1 MLDVMRRHAQS
12 WVIKG
17 VFAIIIIVFVLF
29 WSDPGQQGTGLQ
41 VVAVVDGSKITMTE
55 YSRSYENLMAAYRN
69 IFKEGLSEEML
80 KMMKIKEKALDN
92 LIESRLLL
100 SEAERLGLKVSD
112 VELIDSVS
120 RYPAFQKE
128 NTFDK
133 AQYLAVLRANRLT
146 PDEFEEGQRRSLLAG
161 NVEDL
166 IKEGVK
172 VGDDEVWDAYAAQ
185 KEKVN
190 VDLIKIEPKS
200 FLKEV
205 KVSEGEAKDFF
216 SKNKDTFKLP
226 ALVKTEFI
234 TMNSQDV
241 EKTITPSEDELR
253 KYYEKNIDLFKKPE
267 KDGGAKP
274 FEEVLG
280 QVAVLYR
287 REKTDEVLRERV
299 YKVGEDAVNAK
310 GLEDLAVKEKMP
322 LIKTGFFGFGDT
334 VEGIGANPEFYREAF
349 TLKAGEISQ
358 PVKTPAGYVILKV
371 VERREPRIP
380 EYEEAKEKAYAATVQ
395 KKAEE
400 TAFKKGEE
408 MLAGLRNGKLNI
420 SKLPYKPS
428 NTGLFGRGGS
438 VPNAGPSEEMNKAA
452 FSLTKDSPYPAKPFV
467 INNITYIMRLKEKV
481 EADIEGLKAE
491 EGSIRERLRQQKGEE
506 ALKSWLKIARTK
518 AKVKTYEE
526 LLQ

>member
-1 MLDVMRRHAQS
+1 MLDVMRKNAQS

-17 VFAIIIIVFVLF
+17 IFVIIIVVFALF
-29 WSDPGQQGTGLQ
+29 WTDPGQQGTGLQ
-41 VVAVVDGSKITMTE
+41 VVAEVDGSRITMSE
-55 YSRSYENLMAAYRN
+55 YRRSYENLMSAYRN

-80 KMMKIKEKALDN
+80 KTMKINEKALDN

-112 VELIDSVS
+112 AELIDSVS

-133 AQYLAVLRANRLT
+133 AQYLAVLSANRLT
-146 PDEFEEGQRRSLLAG
+146 PDEFEEGQRRNILTG
-161 NVEDL
+161 KVEGL

-172 VGDDEVWDAYAAQ
+172 VGGDEVWDAYTVQ

-205 KVSEGEAKDFF
+205 TVSEDEAKEFF

-234 TMNSQDV
+234 TMNAQDV

-274 FEEVLG
+274 FEEVLA
-280 QVAVLYR
+280 QVAVLFR
-287 REKTDEVLRERV
+287 REKAEEVLRERV
-299 YKVGEDAVNAK
+299 YKVREDAVNTK
-310 GLEDLAVKEKMP
+310 GLQDVAIKENMS

-334 VEGIGANPEFYREAF
+334 VEGIGVNPEFYREAF
-349 TLKAGEISQ
+349 TLKTGEISQ
-358 PVKTPAGYVILKV
+358 PVKMPAGYLILNV
-371 VERREPRIP
+371 VERKESRVP
-380 EYEEAKEKAYAATVQ
+380 EYEEAKEKVYAAVTQ

-408 MLAGLRNGKLNI
+408 LLEGLRNGKLDI
-420 SKLPYKPS
+420 SKLPYKPLD
-428 NTGLFGRGGS
+428 TGLFGRGGS

-452 FSLTKDSPYPAKPFV
+452 FPLTKDSPYPAKPFI
-467 INNITYIMRLKEKV
+467 INNITYIMRLKERV
-481 EADIEGLKAE
+481 EADREGLKIE
-491 EGSIRERLRQQKGEE
+491 EASIRERLTQQKGEE
-506 ALKSWLKIARTK
+506 ALKSWFKIARTK
-518 AKVKTYEE
+518 AKIKIYEE